1 MSLPGVFPDALLF
14 QSIYRKG
21 DQLSCPFPLLGFCG
35 TLEMISHDCL
45 SGTKGNHMGFHTLD
59 IIVLI
64 GVALLLFGPRTL
76 QSISHSAGRGMGHAK
91 DVKDTF
97 MKELP
102 VEELSQVSNTISRI
116 PTSPQQVAQKLL
128 GSALKSGEKKEESP
142 ATHEIASESSRQP
155 EERRG

>member
-1 MSLPGVFPDALLF
+1 
-14 QSIYRKG
+14 
-21 DQLSCPFPLLGFCG
+21 
-35 TLEMISHDCL
+35 
-45 SGTKGNHMGFHTLD
+45 MGFHPLD

-76 QSISHSAGRGMGHAK
+76 QSISHNAGRGMGHAK
-91 DVKDTF
+91 DMKDKF

-102 VEELSQVSNTISRI
+102 VEELSQVSSTISRI

-128 GSALKSGEKKEESP
+128 GSALKSGEKKEESS
-142 ATHEIASESSRQP
+142 ATHEAVDEASLQP